1 MDVVPQTLV
10 KTKEGFR
17 AVLQSTGQDVQAT
30 ILDSSIPRCIQV
42 KRVPVVFNYPYTA
55 HNLYQN
61 NVLQWHPS
69 HVQLLPVGDTSVL
82 FIGQAGL
89 RGGGHSCSKCATYYC
104 DRCHYYCPNGRCYD
118 YCTHRQ
124 DHNCA
129 SRQAAQRREQAE
141 RERQERER
149 QERQRQEQERLRQ
162 QREQEQRERER
173 QEQQRR
179 EEQERQARLRQQR
192 EQEQRERERQERIAR
207 ERRQQEQRERELQ
220 ERRRE
225 QEERQARERQQQEQ
239 EQREKERQERIAAEN
254 LRKELARLK
263 QERII
268 QDRREKAA
276 IKYKLQQTLQQTTA
290 ILEDE
295 QDYVS
300 EEETE
305 ECRGMINQ
313 DESRAVQQ
321 EGPIEATETDY
332 GNWLPQHKIDETR
345 LLFEALNLSDA
356 APTEY
361 TEKRCNEGLIPE
373 SWYKRLEILETNS
386 SNLIET
392 TLMRLESNMSEDF
405 NRLAQYAIDK
415 EKSRKNYS
423 EIFEEE
429 FAPSGK
435 PNYFCILRN
444 REKLSR
450 IERRRELIAQN
461 VKHKAF
467 VQLSKVVRRNVRK
480 VGIDLQQQIM
490 EYVHRGGKLQTR
502 VIKRFPVVRWIEQS
516 LIFELIAY
524 PDGKVDEVLLN
535 VFKNHWMIVRE
546 LFERQDRQKLLY
558 ALRTEQLIR
567 GLTLQHINDVLD
579 MVTQVKFIGL
589 DVVCK
594 RGENWYFELKK
605 CWVKSK
611 IPEYNNAETSSE
623 LVELLVSLPWNSLMT
638 QQFLN
643 AIVGEPNQLVI
654 CDFLYKVRNEHMC
667 HPIVMDIVAEK
678 SEHNNGVAGW
688 TSDLN
693 YHILIQE
700 IYKLNPE
707 VGRHINSKLRA
718 ILRKS
723 STAKLLNFLR
733 SNTSRIAPNMDKF
746 VRILENT
753 LMFQTTPDVWDDIE
767 TIINSERNTDKW
779 EQKVDNFIVSSIFGK
794 SYEYS
799 VDELLDRM
807 SDCTL
812 HPTNF
817 DRNKVLRAF
826 NSVKAAYNSKLKSSH
841 IGHWADSVKLNF
853 ENSTLEEKIAV
864 VIRAVEFS
872 HEFKPR
878 DSQILSLLV
887 LLMANEDHGRLAQI
901 NTGEGKSIIVAMLAV
916 IHALKGVKVDI
927 VTTST
932 ELSIPEVKKQRPFFE
947 IFGLT
952 VDENSPDRDKK
963 VVYRCDIVYG
973 TASDFQGDVLR
984 TEFLGND
991 CRGNRKHQVIIVDE
1005 VDSMLFDSRTHSVR
1019 LSDENPGMTHLEVPL
1034 AVIWHQI
1041 HNINAHMIE
1050 RDNKVFFI
1058 TEDFEAVGNEIK
1070 LYSGEDWETVSTEV
1084 HDKKEFI
1091 TTHTENHLRKLL
1103 RKLTVDEQKEYEA
1116 YQALNLRIMGVAE
1129 QLSKANDDE
1138 KMKAECEQM
1147 RLDLIKLPWN
1157 TRDPVVDI
1165 PEHLRSFAL
1174 NQISIWVKNA
1184 ILAKWVYKK
1193 DAHYTVIHGKIIPVN
1208 FNETGDLQ
1216 TNMIWSDGLTQFLQ
1230 LKEGLRMDPEGIS
1243 TNFISNISFFQRYG
1257 SNIYGLTGTL
1267 GEQSTQDFLQTMYGT
1282 DMIVIP
1288 PYKTTDITNNEMS
1301 GYRCKEL
1308 APLVLCD
1315 VKIWYQ
1321 SVKENALYHAQ
1332 NNRAV
1337 LVICKFITQ
1346 ARNIANMLRKVHD
1359 PRKIFIYT
1367 GEETKFE
1374 KNAVDSGEII
1384 VATNIAGRGTDIKTS
1399 KNVEKHGGMCVLVT
1413 FLPESFR
1420 VEMQNVGRT
1429 AREGKRGM
1437 AQLITYDVGN
1447 LPMESLKKMRQERE
1461 AKAITAAINDAKK
1474 MLIQDCLFSRFCL
1487 LENELLPSMDETRK
1501 MHVWD
1506 LLNAG
1511 WIDYSANHLDPRK
1524 ISEKAT
1530 MWAEKSHQEFVSAAL
1545 KSLSRAE
1552 RGKLTEQ
1559 DMQDL
1564 RSQATKKVAEEMPAF
1579 KKRYAKN
1586 VWNQYCTNQSS
1597 LVQQNQLDAFRNGQK
1612 FNPKCSELASR
1623 YGWGTFERKA
1633 LEESWGL
1640 WLKSKLFDDDET
1652 SAEEAIVMFR
1662 NEFEDTTHQRAALDK
1677 LVRNPFFY
1685 VLKGNE
1691 QLNARHFENAIKCYD
1706 RAIDLDPVFS
1716 ANARYCKAQTLLSYS
1731 ENKGTKQQD
1740 ALNELR
1746 KAEDLIKS
1754 VYRPNLLT
1762 FNTLIGQHQ
1771 CLEQTSQHVQ
1781 HQLDILSQQEDYIRQ
1796 AREVIEMAQKNNNN
1810 VKVTLKNLYDVLSEA
1825 KEDHAKA
1832 IREAYGNGLKNL
1844 FTVEEKLPRPW
1855 GSIVAVALIGVA
1867 QIAAGCLIVMYTGGS
1882 LGTGLIAEGV
1892 ADLIVA
1898 ATAAIKGTFSWAAW
1912 ATQKVVSIA
1921 VSIVCSGIAS
1931 IKQTAKEAG
1940 NLGIGTIKQAGKN
1953 MLKGFK
1959 SGLKD
1964 VSRTCYD
1971 IGKGIAT
1978 PQGGL
1983 GLAIKEVGLALGKGV
1998 VKECLN
2004 EAGKYCTNQVFM
2016 NKLEEEITTIVS
2028 DVLIRALSSNALVV
2042 KALEED
2048 ERNGSSYWKQLFIK
2062 EGMELLKDKEINK
2075 CADMFKSIA
2084 KGVAVGSIP
2093 YAGSVMDVAGVGKCV
2108 YTLNT
2113 YTENFIT
2120 KFNKKVSSHE
2130 KSINEQ
2136 RGEASKSN
2144 LSEKTEFSNG
2154 RNNNQAFNQN
2164 VTSAP
2169 DMDCENS
2176 DIDVHQVTEDAVYS
2190 SKVSANAQLR
2200 STYREASTPKT
2211 LANVFKGTI
2220 TGKLTTSIQEN
2231 IINPALSHVSSRVAN
2246 GLFANMEESVTKLR
2260 HEIKTERDNRSESNA
2275 MANSAM
2281 NETPIEENQDLGPE
2295 TTKMIEMVTKDDHLH
2310 DTTSLALSAGAINA
2324 PIYVYD
2330 EKGKLKYIVGSKL
2343 PGKPIN
2349 IKHFAPSKDH
2359 PVGHFTP
2366 LDPNLKVTPSG
2377 TNSCAIDAVVAQLS
2391 STQKESLQ
2399 VNNAADLRNKMVQQ
2413 IKNNPRQ
2420 AEQMYEKRAQLERIA
2435 PHRIF
2440 NGGREPQ
2447 KQPKLDKRVSKFNKK
2462 FETYQPMLGDRIRRD
2477 SDSMDNA
2484 MTNQTQEHHLI
2495 HQSLRNH
2502 RAITETGF
2510 NIHDPIN
2517 VLVCPRS
2524 EEDRRQLGTNRSV
2537 HCGRHPTELVAE
2549 IRTKLD
2555 EAWRRHSEDR
2565 ATLKRVV
2572 YEIAYKERELVRSG
2586 ERSLQR

>member
-1 MDVVPQTLV
+1 
-10 KTKEGFR
+10 
-17 AVLQSTGQDVQAT
+17 
-30 ILDSSIPRCIQV
+30 
-42 KRVPVVFNYPYTA
+42 
-55 HNLYQN
+55 
-61 NVLQWHPS
+61 
-69 HVQLLPVGDTSVL
+69 
-82 FIGQAGL
+82 
-89 RGGGHSCSKCATYYC
+89 
-104 DRCHYYCPNGRCYD
+104 
-118 YCTHRQ
+118 
-124 DHNCA
+124 
-129 SRQAAQRREQAE
+129 
-141 RERQERER
+141 
-149 QERQRQEQERLRQ
+149 
-162 QREQEQRERER
+162 
-173 QEQQRR
+173 
-179 EEQERQARLRQQR
+179 
-192 EQEQRERERQERIAR
+192 
-207 ERRQQEQRERELQ
+207 
-220 ERRRE
+220 
-225 QEERQARERQQQEQ
+225 
-239 EQREKERQERIAAEN
+239 
-254 LRKELARLK
+254 
-263 QERII
+263 
-268 QDRREKAA
+268 
-276 IKYKLQQTLQQTTA
+276 
-290 ILEDE
+290 
-295 QDYVS
+295 
-300 EEETE
+300 
-305 ECRGMINQ
+305 
-313 DESRAVQQ
+313 
-321 EGPIEATETDY
+321 
-332 GNWLPQHKIDETR
+332 
-345 LLFEALNLSDA
+345 
-356 APTEY
+356 
-361 TEKRCNEGLIPE
+361 
-373 SWYKRLEILETNS
+373 
-386 SNLIET
+386 
-392 TLMRLESNMSEDF
+392 
-405 NRLAQYAIDK
+405 
-415 EKSRKNYS
+415 
-423 EIFEEE
+423 
-429 FAPSGK
+429 
-435 PNYFCILRN
+435 
-444 REKLSR
+444 
-450 IERRRELIAQN
+450 
-461 VKHKAF
+461 
-467 VQLSKVVRRNVRK
+467 
-480 VGIDLQQQIM
+480 
-490 EYVHRGGKLQTR
+490 
-502 VIKRFPVVRWIEQS
+502 
-516 LIFELIAY
+516 
-524 PDGKVDEVLLN
+524 
-535 VFKNHWMIVRE
+535 
-546 LFERQDRQKLLY
+546 
-558 ALRTEQLIR
+558 
-567 GLTLQHINDVLD
+567 
-579 MVTQVKFIGL
+579 
-589 DVVCK
+589 
-594 RGENWYFELKK
+594 
-605 CWVKSK
+605 
-611 IPEYNNAETSSE
+611 
-623 LVELLVSLPWNSLMT
+623 
-638 QQFLN
+638 
-643 AIVGEPNQLVI
+643 
-654 CDFLYKVRNEHMC
+654 
-667 HPIVMDIVAEK
+667 
-678 SEHNNGVAGW
+678 
-688 TSDLN
+688 
-693 YHILIQE
+693 
-700 IYKLNPE
+700 
-707 VGRHINSKLRA
+707 
-718 ILRKS
+718 
-723 STAKLLNFLR
+723 
-733 SNTSRIAPNMDKF
+733 
-746 VRILENT
+746 
-753 LMFQTTPDVWDDIE
+753 
-767 TIINSERNTDKW
+767 
-779 EQKVDNFIVSSIFGK
+779 
-794 SYEYS
+794 
-799 VDELLDRM
+799 
-807 SDCTL
+807 
-812 HPTNF
+812 
-817 DRNKVLRAF
+817 
-826 NSVKAAYNSKLKSSH
+826 
-841 IGHWADSVKLNF
+841 
-853 ENSTLEEKIAV
+853 
-864 VIRAVEFS
+864 
-872 HEFKPR
+872 
-878 DSQILSLLV
+878 
-887 LLMANEDHGRLAQI
+887 MANEDHGRLAQI

-1243 TNFISNISFFQRYG
+1243 TNFISNVSFFQRYG

-1332 NNRAV
+1332 NSRAV

-1461 AKAITAAINDAKK
+1461 AKAITAAINDAKN

-1511 WIDYSANHLDPRK
+1511 WIDYSANHLDSRK

-1652 SAEEAIVMFR
+1652 SAEETIVMFR
-1662 NEFEDTTHQRAALDK
+1662 NEFEDTTHQRASLDK

-1716 ANARYCKAQTLLSYS
+1716 VNARYCKAQTLLSYS

-1810 VKVTLKNLYDVLSEA
+1810 VKVTLKSLYDVLSEA

-1978 PQGGL
+1978 PQGSL

-2113 YTENFIT
+2113 YTENFIK

-2295 TTKMIEMVTKDDHLH
+2295 TTKMIETVTKDDHLH

-2462 FETYQPMLGDRIRRD
+2462 FETYKPMLGDRIRRD

-2524 EEDRRQLGTNRSV
+2524 EEDRQQLGTNRSV
-2537 HCGRHPTELVAE
+2537 HCGRHPTELVAD
-2549 IRTKLD
+2549 IRAKLD

>member
-1 MDVVPQTLV
+1 MDVVPKVLV

-17 AVLQSTGQDVQAT
+17 AVLQTTGQDVQAT
-30 ILDSSIPRCIQV
+30 ILDSSIPCCIQV
-42 KRVPVVFNYPYTA
+42 KRVPVVFNHPYTK
-55 HNLYQN
+55 HDLHQN
-61 NVLQWHPS
+61 NCFQLHPS
-69 HVQLLPVGDTSVL
+69 HVQLLPSGDTSVL
-82 FIGQAGL
+82 FVGRSGL

-104 DRCHYYCPNGRCYD
+104 DRCHYSCPNGTCYD
-118 YCTHRQ
+118 HCSHRK

-129 SRQAAQRREQAE
+129 SRQAVQRREQEE

-173 QEQQRR
+173 QEERRR
-179 EEQERQARLRQQR
+179 EEQERKARLQQEQERREKERQRQEQERLRQQ
-192 EQEQRERERQERIAR
+192 QERERQEQIAR
-207 ERRQQEQRERELQ
+207 ERRLQEQLERKLEK
-220 ERRRE
+220 EWRRE
-225 QEERQARERQQQEQ
+225 QQEEERQRQEQ
-239 EQREKERQERIAAEN
+239 ERLRQQWEKEKRENQE
-254 LRKELARLK
+254 KE
-263 QERII
+263 
-268 QDRREKAA
+268 A
-276 IKYKLQQTLQQTTA
+276 IKSKLQQTLQQTTA
-290 ILEDE
+290 VLEDE
-295 QDYVS
+295 QGYVS
-300 EEETE
+300 EEETAK
-305 ECRGMINQ
+305 CRSMIDP
-313 DESRAVQQ
+313 DESGAIQQ
-321 EGPIEATETDY
+321 EGPIFATETDY
-332 GNWLPQHKIDETR
+332 RNRLPQKKAEIDETR
-345 LLFEALNLSDA
+345 LLFEAFNLSDA
-356 APTEY
+356 APVEY
-361 TEKRCNEGLIPE
+361 TEKRCDECSISE
-373 SWYKRLEILETNS
+373 SWFNQIEIIEANCTK
-386 SNLIET
+386 LIEII
-392 TLMRLESNMSEDF
+392 LMRLEKNMSEEF
-405 NRLAQYAIDK
+405 KRLAQYAINR
-415 EKSRKNYS
+415 ELSRKNNS
-423 EIFEEE
+423 KNHEQ
-429 FAPSGK
+429 
-435 PNYFCILRN
+435 RHQ
-444 REKLSR
+444 
-450 IERRRELIAQN
+450 LIAQT

-467 VQLSKVVRRNVRK
+467 MQLSKAVRRNMCK
-480 VGIDLQQQIM
+480 VSIALQQQIV
-490 EYVHRGGKLQTR
+490 EYVLRGGKLQIR

-516 LIFELIAY
+516 LIFELIVY
-524 PDGKVDEVLLN
+524 PEGKVDEILLN
-535 VFKNHWMIVRE
+535 VFKTHWMIVNE

-567 GLTLQHINDVLD
+567 GLTLLHINDVLD
-579 MVTQVKFIGL
+579 MVTQVKFVGL
-589 DVVCK
+589 DVVCE
-594 RGENWYFELKK
+594 RGENWYINLKT
-605 CWVKSK
+605 CWVKSIISK
-611 IPEYNNAETSSE
+611 FTNAEDSAQ

-638 QQFLN
+638 HQFLN
-643 AIVGEPNQLVI
+643 AIVGEPNQPAI
-654 CDFLYKVRNEHMC
+654 CDFLYKVKNEHMC
-667 HPIVMDIVAEK
+667 YPIVMDIVTGK
-678 SEHNNGVAGW
+678 YEHNNGVAGW
-688 TSDLN
+688 ISNLS

-707 VGRHINSKLRA
+707 VSRHINSKLGTF
-718 ILRKS
+718 LRKGPN
-723 STAKLLNFLR
+723 TKLLNFLK

-753 LMFQTTPDVWDDIE
+753 LMFQTTSDVWDDIA
-767 TIINSERNTDKW
+767 TIIYSEKNTDKW
-779 EQKVDNFIVSSIFGK
+779 EQKVDKLIVSSIFGK

-817 DRNKVLRAF
+817 DRNEALRAF
-826 NSVKAAYNSKLKSSH
+826 NSVKAAYNSKLKSSQ
-841 IGHWADSVKLNF
+841 IGHWAASVKLNY
-853 ENSTLEEKIAV
+853 ENTTLEEKIAV
-864 VIRAVEFS
+864 LICAVELS
-872 HEFKPR
+872 HGFKPR

-947 IFGLT
+947 MFGLK

-963 VVYRCDIVYG
+963 VVHRCDIVYG
-973 TASDFQGDVLR
+973 TACDFQGDVLR

-1193 DAHYTVIHGKIIPVN
+1193 DAHYTVIHDKIIPVN

-1243 TNFISNISFFQRYG
+1243 TNFISNVSFFQRYG

-1267 GEQSTQDFLQTMYGT
+1267 GEQSTQNFLQTMYGT

-1308 APLVLCD
+1308 APLVLFNL
-1315 VKIWYQ
+1315 KTWYQ

-1337 LVICKFITQ
+1337 LVICKYITQ

-1399 KNVEKHGGMCVLVT
+1399 KNVEKNGGMCVLVT

-1429 AREGKRGM
+1429 GREGKRGM

-1447 LPMESLKKMRQERE
+1447 LSMESLKKMRQERE
-1461 AKAITAAINDAKK
+1461 ATAFNAAINDAKK

-1487 LENELLPSMDETRK
+1487 LENELLPSMDAARK
-1501 MHVWD
+1501 MHIWD
-1506 LLNAG
+1506 FLNAG
-1511 WIDYSANHLDPRK
+1511 WIDYSANHLDHRK
-1524 ISEKAT
+1524 IEEKAKI
-1530 MWAEKSHQEFVSAAL
+1530 WEKKSHQEFVLAVL
-1545 KSLSRAE
+1545 KSLTRAE
-1552 RGKLTEQ
+1552 RGKLTKQ
-1559 DMQDL
+1559 DIQDL
-1564 RSQATKKVAEEMPAF
+1564 RSQAKTKVAKELPAF
-1579 KKRYAKN
+1579 KKRYAEN
-1586 VWNQYCTNQSS
+1586 VWNQYCINQSS
-1597 LVQQNQLDAFRNGQK
+1597 LVHPDQLDAFRYGKK
-1612 FNPKCSELASR
+1612 FNPKVSELALR

-1640 WLKSKLFDDDET
+1640 WLKSKLFDDGET
-1652 SAEEAIVMFR
+1652 SAEEEIVMFR
-1662 NEFEDTTHQRAALDK
+1662 NEFEDTTHQRASLDK

-1691 QLNARHFENAIKCYD
+1691 QLNARNFENAIKCYD

-1716 ANARYCKAQTLLSYS
+1716 VNARYCKAQTLLSYS

-1740 ALNELR
+1740 ALIELR
-1746 KAEDLIKS
+1746 KAEDIIKS

-1882 LGTGLIAEGV
+1882 LGMGLIAEGV

-1898 ATAAIKGTFSWAAW
+1898 ATAAIKGAFSWAAW

-1921 VSIVCSGIAS
+1921 VSIVCFGIAS
-1931 IKQTAKEAG
+1931 IKQAAKAAG
-1940 NLGIGTIKQAGKN
+1940 DLGIGTIKQAGKN
-1953 MLKGFK
+1953 VFMGFK

-1971 IGKGIAT
+1971 IGKGIAA
-1978 PQGGL
+1978 PQGGVK
-1983 GLAIKEVGLALGKGV
+1983 LAIKEVGQALGKGV

-2028 DVLIRALSSNALVV
+2028 DVLIEALSSNALVV
-2042 KALEED
+2042 KALEKD
-2048 ERNGSSYWKQLFIK
+2048 ERNGNSYWKQLFIK
-2062 EGMELLKDKEINK
+2062 EGMELLNDKEIIK

-2084 KGVAVGSIP
+2084 EGVAIGSNS
-2093 YAGSVMDVAGVGKCV
+2093 YAGSVMELVGVG
-2108 YTLNT
+2108 T
-2113 YTENFIT
+2113 YTKNFIK
-2120 KFNKKVSSHE
+2120 KFDEKVCSHE

-2136 RGEASKSN
+2136 TDESSKSN
-2144 LSEKTEFSNG
+2144 LSDKTEYFTG
-2154 RNNNQAFNQN
+2154 R
-2164 VTSAP
+2164 TSAP
-2169 DMDCENS
+2169 DMDCESS
-2176 DIDVHQVTEDAVYS
+2176 DIGVHQVTVDTVYS
-2190 SKVSANAQLR
+2190 SKVSANAELR

-2211 LANVFKGTI
+2211 LANVFKRTI

-2231 IINPALSHVSSRVAN
+2231 IINPALNHVSSRVAN
-2246 GLFANMEESVTKLR
+2246 GLFANMKESVTKLR
-2260 HEIKTERDNRSESNA
+2260 NEIKTERDNRSKTNA
-2275 MANSAM
+2275 MAYSVCALI
-2281 NETPIEENQDLGPE
+2281 ETPNEETQDLGPE

-2310 DTTSLALSAGAINA
+2310 DTTSLALSTGTINA
-2324 PIYVYD
+2324 PISVYD
-2330 EKGKLKYIVGSKL
+2330 KKGQLKYIVGSKL
-2343 PGKPIN
+2343 PGKSIN
-2349 IKHFAPSKDH
+2349 IKHFAPSKDN
-2359 PVGHFTP
+2359 PVGHFTS

-2377 TNSCAIDAVVAQLS
+2377 TNFCAIDAVVAQLS

-2399 VNNAADLRNKMVQQ
+2399 VNNTVDLRNKMVQQ
-2413 IKNNPRQ
+2413 LKNNSRL
-2420 AEQMYEKRAQLERIA
+2420 AEQMYDKRAQLERIA
-2435 PHRIF
+2435 PHRLF
-2440 NGGREPQ
+2440 NRDRKPQ
-2447 KQPKLDKRVSKFNKK
+2447 KPRKLDKRVSKFNNK
-2462 FETYQPMLGDRIRRD
+2462 FETYKPMFGYTIL
-2477 SDSMDNA
+2477 N
-2484 MTNQTQEHHLI
+2484 TNSYCLTIYKFMQWLAKKVLQFITVEMLNEHYTVRKFTHFL
-2495 HQSLRNH
+2495 
-2502 RAITETGF
+2502 AKMG
-2510 NIHDPIN
+2510 
-2517 VLVCPRS
+2517 
-2524 EEDRRQLGTNRSV
+2524 QLKN
-2537 HCGRHPTELVAE
+2537 E
-2549 IRTKLD
+2549 
-2555 EAWRRHSEDR
+2555 
-2565 ATLKRVV
+2565 
-2572 YEIAYKERELVRSG
+2572 
-2586 ERSLQR
+2586 

>member
-1 MDVVPQTLV
+1 
-10 KTKEGFR
+10 
-17 AVLQSTGQDVQAT
+17 
-30 ILDSSIPRCIQV
+30 
-42 KRVPVVFNYPYTA
+42 
-55 HNLYQN
+55 
-61 NVLQWHPS
+61 
-69 HVQLLPVGDTSVL
+69 
-82 FIGQAGL
+82 
-89 RGGGHSCSKCATYYC
+89 
-104 DRCHYYCPNGRCYD
+104 
-118 YCTHRQ
+118 
-124 DHNCA
+124 
-129 SRQAAQRREQAE
+129 
-141 RERQERER
+141 
-149 QERQRQEQERLRQ
+149 
-162 QREQEQRERER
+162 
-173 QEQQRR
+173 
-179 EEQERQARLRQQR
+179 RLRQQR
-192 EQEQRERERQERIAR
+192 EQEQRERERQERVVR

-220 ERRRE
+220 EERRRE
-225 QEERQARERQQQEQ
+225 EQERKARLQQEQ
-239 EQREKERQERIAAEN
+239 ERREKERQRQE
-254 LRKELARLK
+254 
-263 QERII
+263 QERLRQQWEKEKREN
-268 QDRREKAA
+268 QDKEA
-276 IKYKLQQTLQQTTA
+276 IKSKLQQTLQQTTA
-290 ILEDE
+290 VLEDE
-295 QDYVS
+295 Q
-300 EEETE
+300 EEETA
-305 ECRGMINQ
+305 ECRCMIDP
-313 DESRAVQQ
+313 DESGAIQQ
-321 EGPIEATETDY
+321 EGPIYATEADY
-332 GNWLPQHKIDETR
+332 RNRLPQKKAEIDETR
-345 LLFEALNLSDA
+345 LLFEAFNLSDA
-356 APTEY
+356 APVEY
-361 TEKRCNEGLIPE
+361 TEKRCDECSISE
-373 SWYKRLEILETNS
+373 SWFKQIEIVEANS
-386 SNLIET
+386 TKLIEII
-392 TLMRLESNMSEDF
+392 LMMLEKNMSEEF
-405 NRLAQYAIDK
+405 KRLAQYAINR
-415 EKSRKNYS
+415 EFSRKNNNKNH
-423 EIFEEE
+423 E
-429 FAPSGK
+429 P
-435 PNYFCILRN
+435 RHQ
-444 REKLSR
+444 R
-450 IERRRELIAQN
+450 IAHT
-461 VKHKAF
+461 VTHKAF
-467 VQLSKVVRRNVRK
+467 MQLSKVVRRNMRQVNIAR
-480 VGIDLQQQIM
+480 QQQIV
-490 EYVHRGGKLQTR
+490 EYVIRGGKLQTR

-516 LIFELIAY
+516 LIFELIVY
-524 PDGKVDEVLLN
+524 PEGKVDEVLLN
-535 VFKNHWMIVRE
+535 VFKTHWMIVNE

-579 MVTQVKFIGL
+579 MVTQVRFVGL

-594 RGENWYFELKK
+594 RGENWYIDLKT

-611 IPEYNNAETSSE
+611 IPEHNNAETSSK

-643 AIVGEPNQLVI
+643 AIVGEPNQLAI
-654 CDFLYKVRNEHMC
+654 YDFLYKVKNEHMC
-667 HPIVMDIVAEK
+667 YPIVMDIVTEK
-678 SEHNNGVAGW
+678 YQHNNSVAGW
-688 TSDLN
+688 ISDLN
-693 YHILIQE
+693 YRILIQE
-700 IYKLNPE
+700 MYKLNLE
-707 VGRHINSKLRA
+707 VGRHINLKLGT
-718 ILRKS
+718 ILKKGPN
-723 STAKLLNFLR
+723 TKLLNFLR
-733 SNTSRIAPNMDKF
+733 SNTSRLASNMDKF

-753 LMFQTTPDVWDDIE
+753 LMFQTTSDVWDDIE

-779 EQKVDNFIVSSIFGK
+779 EQKIDNFIVSSIFGK

-807 SDCTL
+807 SNCTL
-812 HPTNF
+812 YPTNF
-817 DRNKVLRAF
+817 DRNEALRAF
-826 NSVKAAYNSKLKSSH
+826 NSVKAAYNSNSKLISSQIG
-841 IGHWADSVKLNF
+841 IGHWAASVKSNY

-864 VIRAVEFS
+864 LIRAVE
-872 HEFKPR
+872 HCHGFKPR

-887 LLMANEDHGRLAQI
+887 LSMVNEDHGRLAQI

-932 ELSIPEVKKQRPFFE
+932 ELTIPEVKKQRPFFE
-947 IFGLT
+947 MFGLT
-952 VDENSPDRDKK
+952 VDENRPERDKK

-973 TASDFQGDVLR
+973 TASDFQADVLR

-1005 VDSMLFDSRTHSVR
+1005 VDSMLFDSRNRSVR

-1034 AVIWHQI
+1034 AVIWHEI
-1041 HNINAHMIE
+1041 HSIIAHMIE

-1070 LYSGEDWETVSTEV
+1070 LYSGEDWETVSIEV
-1084 HDKKEFI
+1084 HDKIEFI

-1138 KMKAECEQM
+1138 KMKAKCEQM

-1243 TNFISNISFFQRYG
+1243 TNFISNVSFFQRYG

-1267 GEQSTQDFLQTMYGT
+1267 GEQSTQDFLHTMYGT

-1315 VKIWYQ
+1315 AEIWYQ

-1337 LVICKFITQ
+1337 LVICKYITQ
-1346 ARNIANMLRKVHD
+1346 ARNIANLLRKVHD
-1359 PRKIFIYT
+1359 SRKIFIYT

-1437 AQLITYDVGN
+1437 AQLITHDVGN

-1501 MHVWD
+1501 MHIWD
-1506 LLNAG
+1506 LLIVG
-1511 WIDYSANHLDPRK
+1511 WIDYSANHLDSRK
-1524 ISEKAT
+1524 ISEKVKI
-1530 MWAEKSHQEFVSAAL
+1530 WEEELVSAAL
-1545 KSLSRAE
+1545 NSLSTEE
-1552 RGKLTEQ
+1552 RGKLTEE

-1564 RSQATKKVAEEMPAF
+1564 RSQAKTKVAKELPAF
-1579 KKRYAKN
+1579 KERYAEN
-1586 VWNQYCTNQSS
+1586 VWKQYCTNQSS
-1597 LVQQNQLDAFRNGQK
+1597 LKQPDQLRAFRNGEK
-1612 FNPKCSELASR
+1612 FNPKVSELALR
-1623 YGWGTFERKA
+1623 FGWGTFERKA

-1640 WLKSKLFDDDET
+1640 WLKSKLFEDET
-1652 SAEEAIVMFR
+1652 STEEAIVMFR
-1662 NEFEDTTHQRAALDK
+1662 DEFEDTTHQRASLDK

-1691 QLNARHFENAIKCYD
+1691 QLYARHFENAIMCYD

-1716 ANARYCKAQTLLSYS
+1716 VNARYCKAQTLLSYS
-1731 ENKGTKQQD
+1731 ENKGIKQQD
-1740 ALNELR
+1740 ALDELR

-1762 FNTLIGQHQ
+1762 FNTLINQHQ

-1796 AREVIEMAQKNNNN
+1796 AREVIAMAQKNNNN
-1810 VKVTLKNLYDVLSEA
+1810 VKVTLKHLYDVLS
-1825 KEDHAKA
+1825 EDHAKA
-1832 IREAYGNGLKNL
+1832 IREAYGNGLKKL
-1844 FTVEEKLPRPW
+1844 YTIEEKLPRPW
-1855 GSIVAVALIGVA
+1855 GSIVTVALIGVA
-1867 QIAAGCLIVMYTGGS
+1867 QIAAGCLIVMYTAGF
-1882 LGTGLIAEGV
+1882 LGTGLIMEGV
-1892 ADLIVA
+1892 TDLIMA

-1931 IKQTAKEAG
+1931 ITQTAKEAG
-1940 NLGIGTIKQAGKN
+1940 NLGIGTLKQAGKN
-1953 MLKGFK
+1953 TFMGFK
-1959 SGLKD
+1959 SRLND
-1964 VSRTCYD
+1964 VSKTCYN
-1971 IGKGIAT
+1971 IAKGIAT
-1978 PQGGL
+1978 PQGGVE
-1983 GLAIKEVGLALGKGV
+1983 LAMKEFSSALGKGV
-1998 VKECLN
+1998 VKKCLN
-2004 EAGKYCTNQVFM
+2004 EAGKYCIDQDFM
-2016 NKLEEEITTIVS
+2016 NKLEEEITTKVS
-2028 DVLIRALSSNALVV
+2028 GVLIRALSSNALVV

-2075 CADMFKSIA
+2075 CADMLKSIA
-2084 KGVAVGSIP
+2084 KSVIAKSEP
-2093 YAGSVMDVAGVGKCV
+2093 NAGNVLDVAGVGLCV

-2113 YTENFIT
+2113 YTENFIK
-2120 KFNKKVSSHE
+2120 KFNEKIGSHE

-2136 RGEASKSN
+2136 IDESSKSN
-2144 LSEKTEFSNG
+2144 LSDKND
-2154 RNNNQAFNQN
+2154 NQAFYQN
-2164 VTSAP
+2164 VASAP
-2169 DMDCENS
+2169 VIDCENS
-2176 DIDVHQVTEDAVYS
+2176 DIGVHQVTEDTVYS

-2211 LANVFKGTI
+2211 LANVFKVKI
-2220 TGKLTTSIQEN
+2220 TNKLTASIRES
-2231 IINPALSHVSSRVAN
+2231 IINPALISSQVNQR
-2246 GLFANMEESVTKLR
+2246 LFRKMEESISNLR
-2260 HEIKTERDNRSESNA
+2260 KEMETERDNRSESNA
-2275 MANSAM
+2275 LANSAL
-2281 NETPIEENQDLGPE
+2281 NETPNEKTQGLGPE
-2295 TTKMIEMVTKDDHLH
+2295 TTKMIKMVTKDDHLH

-2330 EKGKLKYIVGSKL
+2330 EKRKLKYIVESKL

-2391 STQKESLQ
+2391 STEKESLQ
-2399 VNNAADLRNKMVQQ
+2399 VNNAADLRNKMIQQ

-2420 AEQMYEKRAQLERIA
+2420 AEQIYEKRVQLERIA

-2440 NGGREPQ
+2440 NGDHEPQ
-2447 KQPKLDKRVSKFNKK
+2447 KQPKPDKRVSMFNGGDMPEKLRKLDKRVSKFNDN
-2462 FETYQPMLGDRIRRD
+2462 FETYKQIFEEVNCKD
-2477 SDSMDNA
+2477 SDLMNNA
-2484 MTNQTQEHHLI
+2484 TTDQTQEHHLI
-2495 HQSLRNH
+2495 HKKIKLHS
-2502 RAITETGF
+2502 AITTSGF
-2510 NIHDPIN
+2510 NINDPVN
-2517 VLVCPRS
+2517 LLVCPKNIEVKTYLKTKRS
-2524 EEDRRQLGTNRSV
+2524 L
-2537 HCGRHPTELVAE
+2537 HCGAHPKKL
-2549 IRTKLD
+2549 TKKLQKRLD
-2555 EAWRRHSEDR
+2555 AAYHKHESDLT
-2565 ATLKRVV
+2565 TLNRIV
-2572 YEIAYKERELVRSG
+2572 YKIAYHERQRVRSG
-2586 ERSLQR
+2586 KRSLQSKKKKRFNPSMVNRTLLTLIKTIVVLFVFNRFILCDGPKVLENIVDLASSGLVSKIASWTKLPEMPHTF